1 TCAGQDR
8 AGAAS
13 ARLGQEAPHPVDEV
27 DGIAGF
33 GDVVG
38 GAGLEAELDV
48 ERRGLG
54 RQEDHGRTTQV
65 VVSHQLAHHLHT
77 VELRHHDV
85 ENNDIGLP
93 GAHGLETLDAV
104 ACGQDVEA
112 FGLEAQLQHSPHDG
126 VVVDDEDARLGH
138 V

>member
-1 TCAGQDR
+1 
-8 AGAAS
+8 
-13 ARLGQEAPHPVDEV
+13 
-27 DGIAGF
+27 
-33 GDVVG
+33 
-38 GAGLEAELDV
+38 
-48 ERRGLG
+48 
-54 RQEDHGRTTQV
+54 QEDHGRTTQV
-65 VVSHQLAHHLHT
+65 VVTHQLAHHLHT

-138 V
+138 VRTVPAFSAGECRHQPPQPRSVVPVR